1 MLAARDAGWGSRPS
15 DTIPSTPRPLSWWRK
30 VDDGRARQRW
40 ELPGQKCA
48 PRLATTR
55 GCGRR
60 VGGRALPLKYLP
72 IIDLEPLRRFPQ
84 FRRLWLG
91 LAVSQV
97 GSQLTLVAV
106 FYQVYLLTGSSL
118 DVGLV
123 SLAQLAPA
131 LIGSLLGGSVADAV
145 DRRRMLVVTQIA
157 MALCSVGLALNSLS
171 GAPSLWPL
179 FVLAA
184 LSAGFAGADSPA
196 RTAIMMNLVPW
207 DSFATANVLRQL
219 LLQLSLVIGP
229 ALGGLLL
236 ARFGVI
242 TVYWIDVA
250 SFAAAIGASLAL
262 PALLPEGKG
271 TRFGLR
277 SISGGFRYLRGRQA
291 IQGCFVADL
300 NAMVLGMPTAL
311 FPAVALEHF
320 HGGAQTLGYL
330 YAAPGA
336 GAMVGMLL
344 SGWTARTAR
353 PGRAVVLAIAAWGL
367 AIAAFGFSPWLWAAL
382 LLLAVAGWADV
393 ISAVFRSTILQV
405 EAPDRLR
412 GRLSAIQAA
421 VVQGGPRLGNAE
433 AGALATLVGT
443 QASIVIGGLGCVAGI
458 AAVARLMPR
467 FVAYRLGTRDSSGGA

>member
-1 MLAARDAGWGSRPS
+1 VRH
-15 DTIPSTPRPLSWWRK
+15 
-30 VDDGRARQRW
+30 
-40 ELPGQKCA
+40 LP
-48 PRLATTR
+48 
-55 GCGRR
+55 
-60 VGGRALPLKYLP
+60 V
-72 IIDLEPLRRFPQ
+72 IDLEPLRRFPQ

-123 SLAQLAPA
+123 SLAQLGPA
-131 LIGSLLGGSVADAV
+131 LAGSLLGGSVADAI
-145 DRRRMLVVTQIA
+145 DRRKMLVVTQLA
-157 MALCSVGLALNSLS
+157 MALCSVGLALNSV
-171 GAPSLWPL
+171 GGKPALWPI

-184 LSAGFAGADSPA
+184 VGAGFAGADSPA

-236 ARFGVI
+236 ARWGV
-242 TVYWIDVA
+242 TAVYWIDVA
-250 SFAAAIGASLAL
+250 SFAAAVAVSLAL
-262 PALLPEGKG
+262 PALPPEGTG
-271 TRFGLR
+271 TKFGLR
-277 SISGGFRYLRGRQA
+277 SIAEGFRYLRGRQA
-291 IQGCFVADL
+291 LQGCFVADL
-300 NAMVLGMPTAL
+300 NAMILGMPTAL
-311 FPAVALEHF
+311 FPAVALAHF
-320 HGGAQTLGYL
+320 HGGPQTVGYL

-336 GAMVGMLL
+336 GALVGMLL
-344 SGWTARTAR
+344 SGWTAGVVR
-353 PGRAVVLAIAAWGL
+353 PGRAVVAAIAVWGV
-367 AIAAFGFSPWLWAAL
+367 AIAAFGLSPWLWAAL

-433 AGALATLVGT
+433 AGALAALVGA
-443 QASIVIGGLGCVAGI
+443 QASIVFGGLGCVVGI
-458 AAVARLMPR
+458 AAVARFMPR
-467 FVAYRLGTRDSSGGA
+467 FVAYRLGAGAPGEGA

>member
-1 MLAARDAGWGSRPS
+1 VRH
-15 DTIPSTPRPLSWWRK
+15 
-30 VDDGRARQRW
+30 
-40 ELPGQKCA
+40 LP
-48 PRLATTR
+48 
-55 GCGRR
+55 
-60 VGGRALPLKYLP
+60 V
-72 IIDLEPLRRFPQ
+72 IDLEPLRRFPQ

-123 SLAQLAPA
+123 SLAQLGPA
-131 LIGSLLGGSVADAV
+131 LVGSLLGGSVADAI
-145 DRRRMLVVTQIA
+145 DRRKMLVVTQLA
-157 MALCSVGLALNSLS
+157 MALCSVGLALNSV
-171 GAPSLWPL
+171 GGKPALWPI

-184 LSAGFAGADSPA
+184 VGAGFAGADSPA

-236 ARFGVI
+236 ARWGV
-242 TVYWIDVA
+242 TAVYWIDVA
-250 SFAAAIGASLAL
+250 SFAAAVAVSLAL
-262 PALLPEGKG
+262 PALPPEGTG
-271 TRFGLR
+271 TKFGLR
-277 SISGGFRYLRGRQA
+277 SIAEGFRYLRGRQA
-291 IQGCFVADL
+291 LQGCFVADL
-300 NAMVLGMPTAL
+300 NAMILGMPTAL
-311 FPAVALEHF
+311 FPAVALAHF
-320 HGGAQTLGYL
+320 HGGPQTVGYL

-336 GAMVGMLL
+336 GALVGMLL
-344 SGWTARTAR
+344 SGWTAGVVR
-353 PGRAVVLAIAAWGL
+353 PGRAVVAAIAVWGV
-367 AIAAFGFSPWLWAAL
+367 AIAAFGLSPWLWAAL

-433 AGALATLVGT
+433 AGALAALVGA
-443 QASIVIGGLGCVAGI
+443 QASIVFGGLGCAVGI
-458 AAVARLMPR
+458 AAVARFMPR
-467 FVAYRLGTRDSSGGA
+467 FVAYRLGAGAPGEGA